1 LCKLEIGRAGYFQFG
16 KDAEVDYKL
25 SGQALSLACGTTVRS
40 RVSRRGSDMKTSAKD
55 EVRALLEKLPDDAS
69 LNDIQYHIYVR
80 QKIER
85 GLEAIRK
92 GNVIPKEEIEKRMA
106 RWLER

>member
-1 LCKLEIGRAGYFQFG
+1 
-16 KDAEVDYKL
+16 
-25 SGQALSLACGTTVRS
+25 
-40 RVSRRGSDMKTSAKD
+40 MKTTAKD
-55 EVRALLEKLPDDAS
+55 EVRALLDKLPDDAS

-92 GNVIPKEEIEKRMA
+92 GKVIPQEEIAKRMA
-106 RWLER
+106 RWLEK

>member
-1 LCKLEIGRAGYFQFG
+1 
-16 KDAEVDYKL
+16 
-25 SGQALSLACGTTVRS
+25 
-40 RVSRRGSDMKTSAKD
+40 MKTTAKD
-55 EVRALLEKLPDDAS
+55 DVRALLEKLPDDAS

-92 GNVIPKEEIEKRMA
+92 ETSSRTKRS
-106 RWLER
+106 RSGWPDGSRSSLD